1 MLLYSYYDNDTGIRI
16 TESIEYKEEEIEK
29 SRKKFKGLKDEG
41 IIISG
46 NFEDSKWILS
56 NEIHTT
62 TLNFEFDEILYNKE
76 AKERNMYTYKQF
88 VNSVKSYAVLNIQK
102 KSIQTTR
109 QYLHVLKKYAIATN
123 YFNEKK
129 SKNGLDALGPLEHF
143 AGILHYIEGYLQYTN
158 FDGTEY
164 YISLLDELIDEG
176 LALARITSGDNK
188 RRSLS
193 DFQSMMLFD
202 RIIDDFW
209 KRVNNNSNKELKE
222 LYFPLY
228 LWWKI
233 TNIIPLRLT
242 EFCVTPYDCIEES
255 SDGKFYIYLRRTS
268 LKGNKKG
275 RRRYVSYKLDE
286 DYNIYK
292 YVISKEIADSIKEY
306 QEITKE
312 NRRDYNRLICYV
324 SFVKRAYHYGDKL
337 DSNSPLLDRKFTRES
352 LQHLRNRFLTRI
364 VQNEYNYEILESD
377 KFIEE
382 RTVGIEDNETVIVEF
397 KPLKDSQISAFRLGD
412 IRHYAMI
419 NLVLS
424 DVSPI
429 LIRELVDHE
438 DINTSFHYFGNTSEL
453 VKCMSYIKY
462 KEICKKEYDRVG
474 KNKDNITIE
483 RILNQLEYSESIEI
497 DNGRC
502 ISKYFISGQLND
514 CIPNDGECEN
524 CDFFIQEKAIG
535 KETQKLKLKII
546 ESRID
551 KEAELIAN
559 LLSSYKNT
567 PKINKDLIQ
576 NTLKLQNS
584 IKLYCDESA
593 KNGGIIWDN

>member
-1 MLLYSYYDNDTGIRI
+1 MLLYSYYDSDTGIRI
-16 TESIEYKEEEIEK
+16 TESIEYKEEEIER
-29 SRKKFKGLKDEG
+29 SRKKFKELKDEG
-41 IIISG
+41 IIIFG
-46 NFEDSKWILS
+46 NFEDSKWILT
-56 NEIHTT
+56 NEIRKS
-62 TLNFEFDEILYNKE
+62 TLNFEFDEILYNRE

-102 KSIQTTR
+102 TCMSTTINF
-109 QYLHVLKKYAIATN
+109 LHSLKRYAIATN

-129 SKNGLDALGPLEHF
+129 SKNGLDTLPLLERS
-143 AGILHYIEGYLQYTN
+143 AGVLHYIEGYVQYVN
-158 FDGTEY
+158 FDGVEY
-164 YISLLDELIDEG
+164 YISLLDELIDEA
-176 LALARITSGDNK
+176 LALAKTISEDDN
-188 RRSLS
+188 RRNLS
-193 DFQSMMLFD
+193 DFQSIMLFD

-209 KRVNNNSNKELKE
+209 KRINNNSNKKLKE
-222 LYFPLY
+222 SYFPLY

-233 TNIIPLRLT
+233 TNIIPLRLN

-255 SDGKFYIYLRRTS
+255 SDGKLYISLRRTT
-268 LKGNKKG
+268 LKGNRKKQ
-275 RRRYVSYKLDE
+275 RRYISYKLDE
-286 DYNIYK
+286 DYKIYK
-292 YVISKEIADSIKEY
+292 YIISKEIADLIKEY

-312 NRRDYNRLICYV
+312 CRIDYNRLICYV
-324 SFVKRAYHYGDKL
+324 SFIKGALSFGDKL
-337 DSNSPLLDRKFTRES
+337 DSNSPLLGRNFSRES
-352 LQHLRNRFLTRI
+352 LRSLRDRFLTEI
-364 VQNEYNYEILESD
+364 VQNEYNYEILKSD

-397 KPLKDSQISAFRLGD
+397 KPLKDNQISTFRLGD

-419 NLVLS
+419 NLVMS

-462 KEICKKEYDRVG
+462 KEICKKEYDRIG

-483 RILNQLEYSESIEI
+483 RVLNQLKYSESIEV

-502 ISKYFISGQLND
+502 ISKYFIAGQLND

-524 CDFFIQEKAIG
+524 CDFFIQEKATD

-546 ESRID
+546 ESKID
-551 KEAELIAN
+551 KESELIAN

-576 NTLKLQNS
+576 STLKLQNS
-584 IKLYCDESA
+584 IKLYCDESL

>member
-129 SKNGLDALGPLEHF
+129 SKNGLNALGPLEHF

>member
-1 MLLYSYYDNDTGIRI
+1 MLLYSYYDSDTGIRI

-29 SRKKFKGLKDEG
+29 SRKKFKELKDEG

-46 NFEDSKWILS
+46 NFEDSKWLLT
-56 NEIHTT
+56 NEVHTT

-76 AKERNMYTYKQF
+76 AKKRNMYTYKQF
-88 VNSVKSYAVLNIQK
+88 VNSVKSYAVLNIKK
-102 KSIQTTR
+102 KSMGTTR
-109 QYLHVLKKYAIATN
+109 QYLHLFKKYTIATN

-129 SKNGLDALGPLEHF
+129 SKNGLDTLGPMERF
-143 AGILHYIEGYLQYTN
+143 APILQYTQGYLQYTN

-164 YISLLDELIDEG
+164 YISLLDELIDEA
-176 LALARITSGDNK
+176 LALARITSGDDK

-202 RIIDDFW
+202 RIIEDFW
-209 KRVNNNSNKELKE
+209 KRINNNSNKELKE
-222 LYFPLY
+222 FYFPLY

-255 SDGKFYIYLRRTS
+255 SNGKFYIYLRRTA

-275 RRRYVSYKLDE
+275 QRRYVSYKLDE
-286 DYNIYK
+286 DYKIYK
-292 YVISKEIADSIKEY
+292 YVITKEIADLIKEY
-306 QEITKE
+306 QEITSE
-312 NRRDYNRLICYV
+312 NRKDYNRLICYV
-324 SFVKRAYHYGDKL
+324 TYITRAHLYGDTL
-337 DSNSPLLDRKFTRES
+337 SNDSPLFNRNFLRDS
-352 LQHLRNRFLTRI
+352 LLHLRDRFLIKI
-364 VQNEYNYEILESD
+364 VQDEYNYEILESD

-524 CDFFIQEKAIG
+524 CDFFIQEKTID

-551 KEAELIAN
+551 KEADLIAN

-576 NTLKLQNS
+576 NTLRLQNS
-584 IKLYCDESA
+584 IKLYCDESV
-593 KNGGIIWDN
+593 KNGGIIWGN

>member
-1 MLLYSYYDNDTGIRI
+1 MLLYSYYDSDTGIRI

-29 SRKKFKGLKDEG
+29 SRKKFKELKDEG

-46 NFEDSKWILS
+46 NFEDSKWLLT
-56 NEIHTT
+56 NEVHTT

-76 AKERNMYTYKQF
+76 AKKRNMYTYKQF
-88 VNSVKSYAVLNIQK
+88 VNSVKSYAVLNIKK
-102 KSIQTTR
+102 KSMGTTR
-109 QYLHVLKKYAIATN
+109 QYLHLFKKYTIATN

-129 SKNGLDALGPLEHF
+129 SKNGLDTLGPMERF
-143 AGILHYIEGYLQYTN
+143 APILQHTQGYLQYTN

-164 YISLLDELIDEG
+164 YISLLDELIDEA
-176 LALARITSGDNK
+176 LALARITSGDDK

-324 SFVKRAYHYGDKL
+324 SFVKRTYPYGDKL

-352 LQHLRNRFLTRI
+352 LQHLRDRFLTRI
-364 VQNEYNYEILESD
+364 VQDEYNYEILESD

-524 CDFFIQEKAIG
+524 CDFFIQEKAID
-535 KETQKLKLKII
+535 KETKKLKLKII

-551 KEAELIAN
+551 KEADLIAN

>member
-164 YISLLDELIDEG
+164 YISLLDELIDEA

>member
-46 NFEDSKWILS
+46 NFEDSKWILT
-56 NEIHTT
+56 NEIYTT

-76 AKERNMYTYKQF
+76 AKQRNMYTYKQF

-102 KSIQTTR
+102 KSMQTTR
-109 QYLHVLKKYAIATN
+109 QYLHAFKKYAIATN

-143 AGILHYIEGYLQYTN
+143 AGILHYIEGYVQYAN
-158 FDGTEY
+158 FEGVEY
-164 YISLLDELIDEG
+164 YISLLDELLDES
-176 LALARITSGDNK
+176 LALARTTSGDDK
-188 RRSLS
+188 RRNLS

-209 KRVNNNSNKELKE
+209 KRINNNSNKELKE

-286 DYNIYK
+286 DYKIYK
-292 YVISKEIADSIKEY
+292 YVITKEIADLIKEY
-306 QEITKE
+306 QEITKV
-312 NRRDYNRLICYV
+312 NRTDYNRLICYITYI
-324 SFVKRAYHYGDKL
+324 KRARPYGDTI
-337 DSNSPLLDRKFTRES
+337 DSNSSLLYRNFSRES
-352 LQHLRNRFLTRI
+352 LLNLRDRFLTRI

-377 KFIEE
+377 KFIYE
-382 RTVGIEDNETVIVEF
+382 RIVGIEGNETVIVEF
-397 KPLKDSQISAFRLGD
+397 KPLKDNQISTFRLGD

-419 NLVLS
+419 NLVMS

-438 DINTSFHYFGNTSEL
+438 DINTSFYYFGNTSEL
-453 VKCMSYIKY
+453 VKCISYIKY
-462 KEICKKEYDRVG
+462 KEICKKEYDRIG

-483 RILNQLEYSESIEI
+483 RILNQLEYSESIEV
-497 DNGRC
+497 DSGRC
-502 ISKYFISGQLND
+502 TSKYFIAGQLND

-524 CDFFIQEKAIG
+524 CNFFIQEKAID

-567 PKINKDLIQ
+567 PKINKNLIQ

-584 IKLYCDESA
+584 IKLYCDESV

>member
-1 MLLYSYYDNDTGIRI
+1 MLLYSYYDSDTGIRI

-29 SRKKFKGLKDEG
+29 SRKKFKELKNEG
-41 IIISG
+41 IITSG
-46 NFEDSKWILS
+46 NFEDSKWILT
-56 NEIHTT
+56 NEIHKSA
-62 TLNFEFDEILYNKE
+62 LNFEFNEILYNKE

-102 KSIQTTR
+102 TCMSTTR
-109 QYLHVLKKYAIATN
+109 QFLHSFKKYAIATN

-129 SKNGLDALGPLEHF
+129 SKNGLDTLPPLERA
-143 AGILHYIEGYLQYTN
+143 AGLLHYIEGYVQYAN
-158 FDGTEY
+158 FEGVEY
-164 YISLLDELIDEG
+164 YISLLDELIDEA
-176 LALARITSGDNK
+176 LALAKTTSGDDK
-188 RRSLS
+188 RRNLS

-209 KRVNNNSNKELKE
+209 KRINNNSNEELKE
-222 LYFPLY
+222 SYFPLY

-233 TNIIPLRLT
+233 TNISPLRLN

-255 SDGKFYIYLRRTS
+255 SDGKLYISLRRTA
-268 LKGNKKG
+268 LKGNKK
-275 RRRYVSYKLDE
+275 RQRRYISYKLDE
-286 DYNIYK
+286 DYKIYK
-292 YVISKEIADSIKEY
+292 YVISKEIADLIKEY

-312 NRRDYNRLICYV
+312 YRRDYNRLICYV
-324 SFVKRAYHYGDKL
+324 SFVKGAYFYGDKL
-337 DSNSPLLDRKFTRES
+337 DSNSPLLDRNFSRES
-352 LQHLRNRFLTRI
+352 LLRLRDRFLTEI
-364 VQNEYNYEILESD
+364 VQNEYNYEILKSD

-382 RTVGIEDNETVIVEF
+382 RTVGIEGDETIIVEF
-397 KPLKDSQISAFRLGD
+397 KPLKDNQISTYRLGD

-429 LIRELVDHE
+429 LVRELVDHE

-483 RILNQLEYSESIEI
+483 RVLNQLEYSESIEV

-502 ISKYFISGQLND
+502 ISKHFIAGQLND

-524 CDFFIQEKAIG
+524 CDFFIQEKATD

-546 ESRID
+546 ESKID
-551 KEAELIAN
+551 KESELIDN

-576 NTLKLQNS
+576 STLKLQNS
-584 IKLYCDESA
+584 IKLYCDESV

>member
-164 YISLLDELIDEG
+164 YISLLDELIDEA

-429 LIRELVDHE
+429 LVRELVDHE

>member
-164 YISLLDELIDEG
+164 YISLLDELIDEA

-324 SFVKRAYHYGDKL
+324 SFVKRVYHYGDKL

-352 LQHLRNRFLTRI
+352 LQHLRDRFLTRI

>member
-1 MLLYSYYDNDTGIRI
+1 MLLYSYYDSDTGIRI

-29 SRKKFKGLKDEG
+29 SRKKFKELKDEG

-46 NFEDSKWILS
+46 NFEDSKWLLT
-56 NEIHTT
+56 NEVHTT
-62 TLNFEFDEILYNKE
+62 TLNIEFDEILYNKE
-76 AKERNMYTYKQF
+76 AKKRNMYTYKQF
-88 VNSVKSYAVLNIQK
+88 VNSVKSYAVLNIKK
-102 KSIQTTR
+102 KSMGTTR
-109 QYLHVLKKYAIATN
+109 QYLHLFKKYTIATN

-129 SKNGLDALGPLEHF
+129 SKNGLDTLGPMERF
-143 AGILHYIEGYLQYTN
+143 APILQYTQGYLQYTN

-164 YISLLDELIDEG
+164 YISLLDELIDEA
-176 LALARITSGDNK
+176 LALARITSGDDK

-202 RIIDDFW
+202 RIIEDFW
-209 KRVNNNSNKELKE
+209 KRINNNSNKELKE
-222 LYFPLY
+222 FYFPLY

-255 SDGKFYIYLRRTS
+255 SNGKFYIYLRRTA

-275 RRRYVSYKLDE
+275 QRRYVSYKLDE
-286 DYNIYK
+286 DYKIYK
-292 YVISKEIADSIKEY
+292 YVITKEIADLIKEY
-306 QEITKE
+306 QEITKG
-312 NRRDYNRLICYV
+312 NRTDYNRLICYITYI
-324 SFVKRAYHYGDKL
+324 KRAQPYGDKI
-337 DSNSPLLDRKFTRES
+337 DSNSPLLDRNFSRES
-352 LQHLRNRFLTRI
+352 LQHLRDRFLTRI
-364 VQNEYNYEILESD
+364 VQDEYNYEILESD

-524 CDFFIQEKAIG
+524 CDFFIQEKTID

-551 KEAELIAN
+551 KEADLIAN

-576 NTLKLQNS
+576 NTLRLQNS
-584 IKLYCDESA
+584 IKLYCDESV
-593 KNGGIIWDN
+593 KNGGIIWGN

>member
-129 SKNGLDALGPLEHF
+129 SKNGLNALGPLEHF

-164 YISLLDELIDEG
+164 YISLLDELIDEA